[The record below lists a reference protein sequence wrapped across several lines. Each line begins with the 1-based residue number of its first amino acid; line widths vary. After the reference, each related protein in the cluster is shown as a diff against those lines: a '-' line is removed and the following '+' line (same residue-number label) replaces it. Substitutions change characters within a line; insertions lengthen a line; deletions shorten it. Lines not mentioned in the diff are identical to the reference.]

1 MREEFYMPNTARD
14 IIRDAFIRSTLRGLG
29 DTPDDLETNDALR
42 MLNEILDT
50 LAQKEEF
57 STGNASVIFDMPPG
71 RRFVTLS
78 DDPRRVFTA
87 VADGGPVRCLCGD
100 SHGLSQNDVIDVRI
114 GPARYQTY
122 VSEVVSHVEFKIP
135 YTSAL
140 SGSYTGTFKMASEPE
155 DYAIDIV
162 TAPPVNMFQVVGSGV
177 GQLQECQQQ
186 NFYSAEHV
194 GRWWWYDKGNTPYP
208 RLWVSGCDRV
218 MAVFPKPTFNN
229 VTLDTDFTP
238 MDSSARSAIKYR
250 LAAEIAAS
258 AGYTAVEQSLL
269 ARYRHSYATFVRSR
283 SQSASPV
290 PDYSA
295 PGYNNS
301 LFYDIFTDG
310 GGHVTF

>member
-1 MREEFYMPNTARD
+1 MPNTARD

-29 DTPDDLETNDALR
+29 DTPDDLETKDALA

-50 LAQKEEF
+50 LSQKEEF
-57 STGNASVIFDMPPG
+57 STGNASVIIDMPAG

-78 DDPRRVFTA
+78 DNPHRVFTA
-87 VADGGPVRCLCGD
+87 VAGTEGIRCICGD
-100 SHGLSQNDVIDVRI
+100 SHDLDVNDEIDVRI
-114 GPARYQTY
+114 GNQSYTAT
-122 VSEVVSHVEFKIP
+122 VASVVSYVEFALP
-135 YTSAL
+135 ANAGL
-140 SGSYTGTFKMASEPE
+140 SGSYVGTFKLHTEP
-155 DYAIDIV
+155 DDFFIDVI
-162 TAPPVNMFQVVGSGV
+162 TPPPVNMYQVVGSGV

-186 NFYSAEHV
+186 NFYSAERV

-218 MAVFPKPTFNN
+218 MAIFPKPTFKN
-229 VTLDTDFTP
+229 VTLDTDFSS

-250 LAAEIAAS
+250 LAAEIAS
-258 AGYTAVEQSLL
+258 TAGFTAVEQSLM
-269 ARYRHSYATFVRSR
+269 AKYRHSYATFVRSR
-283 SQSASPV
+283 SQSASPI

-310 GGHVTF
+310 GGHATF

>member
-1 MREEFYMPNTARD
+1 MSNTARD

-29 DTPDDLETNDALR
+29 DTPDDLETKDALA

-50 LAQKEEF
+50 LSQKEEF
-57 STGNASVIFDMPPG
+57 STGNASVIIDMPAG

-78 DDPRRVFTA
+78 DNPHRVFTA
-87 VADGGPVRCLCGD
+87 IAGTDGVRCICGD
-100 SHGLSQNDVIDVRI
+100 SHDLQVNDEIDVRI
-114 GPARYQTY
+114 GNEYYTAT
-122 VSEVVSHVEFKIP
+122 VTSVVSFVEFVLP
-135 YTSAL
+135 ANANL
-140 SGSYTGTFKMASEPE
+140 SGSYIGTFKKHSEPE
-155 DYAIDIV
+155 DFFIDIV
-162 TAPPVNMFQVVGSGV
+162 TAPPVNMYQVVGSGV

-218 MAVFPKPTFNN
+218 MAVFPKPTFKG
-229 VTLDTDFTP
+229 VSLDTDFSS

-250 LAAEIAAS
+250 LAAEIAAT
-258 AGYTAVEQSLL
+258 AGFTAVEQSLM
-269 ARYRHSYATFVRSR
+269 AKYRHSYATFVRSR
-283 SQSASPV
+283 SQSATPI

-310 GGHVTF
+310 GGHATF

>member
-1 MREEFYMPNTARD
+1 MASTARD

-29 DTPDDLETNDALR
+29 DTPDDLESKDALA

-57 STGNASVIFDMPPG
+57 STGNSSIVFDMPPG

-100 SHGLSQNDVIDVRI
+100 SHGLDVRDRIDVRI
-114 GPARYQTY
+114 GPLSYDVA
-122 VSEVVSHVEFKIP
+122 VSAVKSYLEFEIP
-135 YTSAL
+135 YNAAL
-140 SGSYTGTFKMASEPE
+140 SGSYTGTFKMHDEPE
-155 DYAIDIV
+155 DFFIDIV
-162 TAPPVNMFQVVGSGV
+162 TPPPVNMFQVVGSGV

-208 RLWVSGCDRV
+208 RLWVCGCDRV
-218 MAVFPKPTFNN
+218 MAVFPKPTFRN
-229 VTLDTDFTP
+229 VTLDTDFSS

-258 AGYTAVEQSLL
+258 SGFTAVEQSLM
-269 ARYRHSYATFVRSR
+269 AKYRHAYGTFVRSR
-283 SQSASPV
+283 SQSATPI

-310 GGHVTF
+310 GGHATF